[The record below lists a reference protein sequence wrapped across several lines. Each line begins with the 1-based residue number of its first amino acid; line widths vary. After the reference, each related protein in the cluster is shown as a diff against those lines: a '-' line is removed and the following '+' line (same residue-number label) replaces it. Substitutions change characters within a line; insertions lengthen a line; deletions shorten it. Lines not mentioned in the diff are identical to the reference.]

1 MRENQKILKI
11 VKNIIFL
18 MLLLIGVLLVFHNTI
33 ENRLVSMGTDSIKID
48 TISASEIEKNNEK
61 NTSFNFEEVEE
72 LDLKT
77 ILKANL
83 NKDDISVIGAISIPS
98 VNLNLPIGKGTSS
111 YTLALTA
118 GTMKENQAMGEGNY
132 ALAGH
137 HMDREDL
144 LFSPLFQV
152 EKGAAV
158 YLTDLKYVYEYQVDE
173 QRTIEATAIEV
184 LDEIEGKKIL
194 TLITCDNDGNARLL
208 TRAHFVKKIP
218 IKEATSKVI
227 EAFQIELNNK

>member
-1 MRENQKILKI
+1 MRENNKKLKILK
-11 VKNIIFL
+11 NIALL
-18 MLLLIGVLLVFHNTI
+18 MVLFIGILLLFHNSI
-33 ENRLVSMGTDSIKID
+33 ENRLVSMGTDSMKID
-48 TISASEIEKNNEK
+48 TISASEIEKNNEE

-98 VNLNLPIGKGTSS
+98 VNLNLPIGKGTSG

-118 GTMKENQAMGEGNY
+118 GTMKENQVMGEGNY

-137 HMDREDL
+137 NMDREDL

-152 EKGAAV
+152 KKGAAV
-158 YLTDLKYVYEYQVDE
+158 YLTDLKYVYEYQIDE

-184 LDEIEGKKIL
+184 LDDIEGKKVL
-194 TLITCDNDGNARLL
+194 TLITCDNNGEARLL
-208 TRAHFVKKIP
+208 TRAHFVKKIA
-218 IKEATSKVI
+218 IKEASNEVK
-227 EAFQIELNNK
+227 EAFQIDLNNK